1 MKYVHYFFAAI
12 LFVIGVI
19 ISTIFCVLPAN
30 FIRLLGFKKASKK
43 IYWAWAPHLA
53 SFAIWLLNYR
63 VHVTGMDN
71 LPKDISNVCF
81 ISNHQS
87 LLDICA
93 YVGKLKIKTSP
104 IAKIEVLKAP
114 FVGSFAKG
122 IEAILLDRKSPKSS
136 IKAIL
141 NGTEELKQGKSVIIF
156 PEGTRSKNGKMGE
169 MKAGSYKMAIRAES
183 LIVPLA
189 IQGTRSGFEDKK
201 GFHRYDCNITILPP
215 ISAKGLT
222 KEEQKELPNIIS
234 TQIKEAYEKLP
245 VRKYK

>member
-19 ISTIFCVLPAN
+19 ITVIFCVLPAN
-30 FIRLLGFKKASKK
+30 FIRLLGFENASKK

-63 VHVTGMDN
+63 VHIEGSEN
-71 LPKDISNVCF
+71 LPKDLSNVCF

-93 YVGKLKIKTSP
+93 YVGRLKLKTSP
-104 IAKIEVLKAP
+104 IAKVEVLKAP
-114 FVGSFAKG
+114 FVSSFAKG
-122 IEAILLDRKSPKSS
+122 LGIILLDRKSPKSS

-156 PEGTRSKNGKMGE
+156 PEGTRSKNGKIGV

-201 GFHRYDCNITILPP
+201 GFHRYDCYIKILPP
-215 ISAKGLT
+215 VSAKGLT
-222 KEEQKELPNIIS
+222 KEERKELPEIIS
-234 TQIKEAYEKLP
+234 AQIIEAYEKLP